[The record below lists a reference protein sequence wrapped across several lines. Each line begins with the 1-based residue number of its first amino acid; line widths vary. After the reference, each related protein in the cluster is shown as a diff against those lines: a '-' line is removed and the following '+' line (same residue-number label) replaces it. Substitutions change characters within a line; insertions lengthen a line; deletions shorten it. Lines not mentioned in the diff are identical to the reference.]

1 MPRMGHHIMQDR
13 RITIMQPRLLTLIGI
28 LTITV
33 ALWSLV
39 RGRIIAGSRG
49 FKSNYY
55 YRDDNPFSFY
65 GFVLI
70 YLSIGSF
77 ILYQSLY

>member
-1 MPRMGHHIMQDR
+1 MSPR
-13 RITIMQPRLLTLIGI
+13 I
-28 LTITV
+28 LTIVGVVAITL
-33 ALWSLV
+33 ALWGML

-55 YRDDNPFSFY
+55 HRDDNPFCFY

-70 YLSIGSF
+70 YFSIGSF
-77 ILYQSLY
+77 ILYQSLH